1 MDREV
6 TLTDMLNAR
15 EARALRQRELLAET
29 GLPLVSFTLNIAGP
43 VKNGPLLRR
52 AFREGLRRLEDALA
66 ARRMPLRRREL
77 IDRHTGCEALLAVE
91 APAEDIKRICVRLED
106 GDALG
111 RLFDMD
117 VLSPAGDKLDRAELG
132 CPPRPCLIC
141 GGDGKA
147 CASRR
152 LHPVAELQAKTAAVL
167 REAFARQDAERLAGQ
182 AVRALLHEVCVSP
195 KPGLVDRFNSGSHT
209 DMDIFTFM
217 DSAAALLPYLRRAA
231 ALGMETA
238 ELSRREAFL
247 RLREEGLAAER
258 AMLAATGGVN
268 THKGA
273 VFSLGTVLA
282 AAGRLWQPDRPWAA
296 PEAILRESGLLYSAV
311 AEEDFQALRDSA
323 PQTAGQRLYQQ
334 QGLQGIRGELAGGL
348 PAVANLG
355 LPALEQALAA
365 GAGLEQAGLAA
376 LTALIAGVTDTNLL
390 ARGGP
395 EGARWA
401 AGAAARLSSP
411 LPARE
416 ELEAL
421 DREMISRRLS
431 PGGCADLLAIC
442 YFLHFIS
449 QLEE

>member
-6 TLTDMLNAR
+6 TLADMLDAR
-15 EARALRQRELLAET
+15 EGRALRQRELLAET

-91 APAEDIKRICVRLED
+91 APPEAVKQICVRLED
-106 GDALG
+106 ADALG

-132 CPPRPCLIC
+132 FPPRPCLIC
-141 GGDGKA
+141 SGDGKA

-152 LHPVAELQAKTAAVL
+152 LHPVPELQAKTAAVL
-167 REAFARQDAERLAGQ
+167 REAFARQDAELLAAQ
-182 AVRALLHEVCVSP
+182 AVRALLYEVCASP
-195 KPGLVDRFNSGSHT
+195 KPGLVDRFNCGSHR
-209 DMDIFTFM
+209 DMDIFTFI

-231 ALGMETA
+231 GLGIETA
-238 ELSRREAFL
+238 QLPRREAFL

-268 THKGA
+268 AHKGA

-296 PEAILRESGLLYSAV
+296 PEAVLQESGLLYSAV
-311 AEEDFQALRDSA
+311 AEEDFQALEKSA
-323 PQTAGQRLYQQ
+323 PRTAGQRFYQER
-334 QGLQGIRGELAGGL
+334 GLRGVRGELAKGL
-348 PAVANLG
+348 PSVGTLG
-355 LPALEQALAA
+355 LPALERALAA
-365 GAGLEQAGLAA
+365 GAGLEEAGLAA
-376 LTALIAGVTDTNLL
+376 LAALMANVADTNLL
-390 ARGGP
+390 ARGGQ
-395 EGARWA
+395 EGAQWA
-401 AGAAARLSSP
+401 AQAAGKLSSP
-411 LPARE
+411 IPSRE
-416 ELEAL
+416 ELEEL
-421 DREMISRRLS
+421 DREMTARRLS

-442 YFLHFIS
+442 YFLHFMKDS
-449 QLEE
+449 KL